1 MLMTNI
7 LFVCTGNVFRSMAAE
22 FAMRAAVSNSSKLS
36 FNSAGTH
43 GYPGHPIRKDVLK
56 RLKDYGIDASN
67 HQSRYL
73 TQDIINKA
81 DLVVAMSTDHQQF
94 IKNKFN
100 KESVL
105 FLEITDGQKK
115 AFPDLWEVVP
125 DYQKNK
131 KASEKYVNLAIDK
144 IISSEAKFI
153 SQLPKF
159 IP

>member
-1 MLMTNI
+1 M
-7 LFVCTGNVFRSMAAE
+7 VAE
-22 FAMRAAVSNSSKLS
+22 FAMKSATGNSLTMS

-43 GYPGHPIRKDVLK
+43 GYPGHPIRQDVLK
-56 RLKDYGIDASN
+56 RLKHHGIDASR
-67 HQSRYL
+67 HQSRFL

-81 DLVVAMSTDHQQF
+81 DVVVAMSTDHQKF

-100 KESVL
+100 KDSVL
-105 FLEITDGQKK
+105 FLEITEGQKK

-131 KASEKYVNLAIDK
+131 KASEQYVNLAIDK
-144 IISSEAKFI
+144 IIGSGTKFI